1 MMILTP
7 EKIGK
12 NGKASWDRCD
22 DLPVEADLGTKILKP
37 NEWKRSKFFK
47 IKSGSCVSPK
57 YHTLSVS
64 SVEAEHGFLILKLLK
79 SSNQA
84 VLTNQHL
91 QQQMLV
97 NIEGL
102 EIESFKPHESID

>member
-1 MMILTP
+1 MILTP

-12 NGKASWDRCD
+12 NEKASWDRCD

-47 IKSGSCVSPK
+47 IKRGSCVSPK

-64 SVEAEHGFLILKLLK
+64 SVEAEHGFLILKSLK